1 MKKYIPLIL
10 VLAVFGLAVVTTCTA
25 SRRTGISQKSPTVTF
40 NFSSINESE
49 YMLIVHNDSP
59 FPISVIPPVPDK
71 SVFTL
76 RCLDA
81 APSRTGGAGTA
92 GAFDFSSGQRRRL
105 KRVIIKANA
114 THSFSIPGY
123 LPFFESRFCL
133 YFPDAARLGKEKSVT
148 SGGVTYVLFTKAH
161 PTEPK
166 TVRIANPGLTLTR
179 SSRRL

>member
-1 MKKYIPLIL
+1 MKKYVLLLLALSAFGQPL
-10 VLAVFGLAVVTTCTA
+10 VATC
-25 SRRTGISQKSPTVTF
+25 RTGMSQKAPAVTF
-40 NFSSINESE
+40 SFNSINESE
-49 YMLIVHNDSP
+49 YMLIVHNENR
-59 FPISVIPPVPDK
+59 FPISIIPPVPAK

-81 APSRTGGAGTA
+81 SPSSTGRVGTA
-92 GAFDFSSGQRRRL
+92 GTFDFSRGQRRSL

-114 THSFSIPGY
+114 IHSFSIPGY